1 MCDLLFQ
8 ILTKRAGRKPSP
20 LNKETMKLELQL
32 LLNEFISKKMDLSG
46 IREVIDALE
55 DCQQLRRGIDK
66 RHYSEMRERDLV
78 SYEAAENEAQQTLEQ
93 YELTW
98 KVEDLI

>member
-1 MCDLLFQ
+1 
-8 ILTKRAGRKPSP
+8 
-20 LNKETMKLELQL
+20 MKIELQL
-32 LLNEFISKKMDLSG
+32 LLNEFISKNMDLSE

-66 RHYSEMRERDLV
+66 RHYSETRERDLV
-78 SYEAAENEAQQTLEQ
+78 SYEVAEIEAQQTLEQ

>member
-1 MCDLLFQ
+1 
-8 ILTKRAGRKPSP
+8 
-20 LNKETMKLELQL
+20 MKIELQL
-32 LLNEFISKKMDLSG
+32 LLNEFISSNMDLSA

-55 DCQQLRRGIDK
+55 DCQKLRREIDS
-66 RHYSEMRERDLV
+66 RHYSETRESDLV
-78 SYEAAENEAQQTLEQ
+78 SYEVAENEAQQTLEQ